1 MMLLLLL
8 LLLLLGEGKMVFRG
22 RRTEKKGDMVTDESS
37 LVGKTQPKS
46 GLKLLNDTIDVDSGR
61 RSGR

>member
-1 MMLLLLL
+1 
-8 LLLLLGEGKMVFRG
+8 MVFRG